1 MSFLILKINEEQKK
15 SINFHLILQEIFSSF
30 TFKAIFITSYFSPK
44 DGGKKR
50 NPKHISW
57 WQKAA
62 TTIRAKKTS
71 PRAGI
76 LLIYLPL
83 CRNFALKY
91 ILDCPLQSPHSATKI
106 WLNNI
111 SRRMAKENGNK
122 KNLSSIFH
130 EGGKKKVFGVL
141 FCFFYA
147 VGIIS
152 AFILGTKLW
161 I

>member
-1 MSFLILKINEEQKK
+1 MKNRKK
-15 SINFHLILQEIFSSF
+15 HKFPSHSTRVFFSSF
-30 TFKAIFITSYFSPK
+30 TFKAIFITSYFFP
-44 DGGKKR
+44 
-50 NPKHISW
+50 
-57 WQKAA
+57 QKMMEKTKSKAHFLM
-62 TTIRAKKTS
+62 AKSCKYNKSQKTS

-122 KNLSSIFH
+122 ENLSSIFH
-130 EGGKKKVFGVL
+130 EEGKKSFLGFFL
-141 FCFFYA
+141 FFLCCWNNFSIYSWHKA
-147 VGIIS
+147 
-152 AFILGTKLW
+152 LNLR
-161 I
+161 